1 MAKAKYA
8 VNQYLGVP
16 VEADA
21 SGHYQIK
28 REPDGDFKLHS
39 WRTGRHSK
47 GKYRGAGQ
55 IFLTENNLKV
65 AIVAAYPVAYK
76 DRHGYTPMQRLTSE
90 FIDDAVLRVAQE
102 RLPQAK

>member
-1 MAKAKYA
+1 MKAKYD
-8 VNQYLGVP
+8 VNQYIGVP
-16 VEADA
+16 VAANA
-21 SGHYQIK
+21 SGQYEIK

-47 GKYRGAGQ
+47 GKYKGLGQ

-76 DRHGYTPMQRLTSE
+76 DRHSFTPMQRLTSE
-90 FIDDAVLRVAQE
+90 FVGEELVQTAVKK
-102 RLPQAK
+102 LP